1 MYRDYAIMQEASSRA
16 RDEAI
21 RRGRIA
27 TYVRPR
33 RVAVVNASG
42 QVEALGNFE
51 YERYL
56 VTGNRQYAGGK
67 FQWRSARSFDSE
79 WRDWDGVSDPGTK
92 GREWRLVVTLRN
104 GRVEHDAYF
113 MAWPQSR

>member
-1 MYRDYAIMQEASSRA
+1 MTDPFDSLLKRA
-16 RDEAI
+16 EE
-21 RRGRIA
+21 IA
-27 TYVRPR
+27 ATI
-33 RVAVVNASG
+33 
-42 QVEALGNFE
+42 
-51 YERYL
+51 
-56 VTGNRQYAGGK
+56 AGGK